1 MNSNIIRQKFLDF
14 FNAKD
19 HAIVTSAP
27 MIVKDDPT
35 LMFTNAGMNQFKDIF
50 LDQRKP
56 DNLRVADTQKCLRV
70 SGKHNDL
77 EEVGRDTYHHTM
89 FEMLGNWSFGDY
101 FKKEAIDWAW
111 EFLVD
116 ELNIAEDRLYASIFE
131 GSAED
136 KVEMDNEAF
145 NYWKK
150 HLPEEHILKFGKKD
164 NFWEMGDTGPCGPCS
179 EIHIDLRTEDERKK
193 INGSDLVNK
202 DHPQVIEIWNLVFI
216 QYNRK
221 NNGQL
226 VALPKKHIDTGM
238 GFERLCMVV
247 QQKNSN
253 YDTDIFQPIIKE
265 ISQLVN
271 IEYGHNEKSDIAM
284 RVVADHLRAV
294 AFAVADGQLPSNTK
308 AGYVIRRILRR
319 AIRYYYSFLEVKEPL
334 IYKLLDVLID
344 TMGNAF
350 PELIRQRKLIEHV
363 IRDEEMSFLHTL
375 SSGIKLLEGLIHA
388 AKSYDKNFI
397 SGKKAFELYDT
408 FGFPIDLTEL
418 ILREEGLSVDKE
430 EFDREMKMQKER
442 SRKAAEVDTG
452 DWQVLDDDEVQEFIG
467 YDYLEASVKI
477 TRYRKI
483 TVKNKDMYQLVFN
496 ITPFYGESG
505 GQVGDTGYIENDG
518 ERIKIIDCKKENNVT
533 VHIVEKLPKD
543 LSADF
548 KAKVDLEKRTAT
560 ANNHT
565 ATHLLHYALRK
576 VLGKHVEQRGSL
588 VHPDYLRFDFSHF
601 QKVSDDQL
609 HEIEIL
615 VNRKIRENASLEEY
629 KSIPMT
635 EAQKMGAMAL
645 FGEKYGDLV
654 RVIKY
659 NDSIELCGGTH
670 VAATG
675 QIGMMKIV
683 SESSIAAGIRRIQAY
698 TAEKAEEYVDNHL
711 GIMNDIIKLLDGPSD
726 IRQKINELSEQNAE
740 LRKKIEKVAQ
750 QEIKRIKNNLKEKV
764 EPING
769 INVVSATISVED
781 ASIIKDLAFQLR
793 NEMENLFLILGS
805 EINGKAYLT
814 LMLSDNLVSQN
825 KLHAGLIIKEIAGE
839 INGGG
844 GGQPFYA
851 TAGGSNTK
859 GIEKALD
866 QAVSIVKSHAH
877 QE

>member
-1 MNSNIIRQKFLDF
+1 MDSNVIRQKFLDF
-14 FNAKD
+14 FASKD
-19 HAIVTSAP
+19 HSIVPSAP
-27 MIVKDDPT
+27 MIIKDDPT

-116 ELNIAEDRLYASIFE
+116 ELKISKEHLYASIFE
-131 GSAED
+131 GSRED
-136 KVEMDNEAF
+136 QVEMDNEAF
-145 NYWKK
+145 DYWKQY
-150 HLPEEHILKFGKKD
+150 LPEDHILKFGKKD

-179 EIHIDLRTEDERKK
+179 EIHIDLR
-193 INGSDLVNK
+193 SDAEKNKVKGADLINK
-202 DHPQVIEIWNLVFI
+202 DHPRVIEIWNLVFI

-221 NNGQL
+221 SNGEL
-226 VALPKKHIDTGM
+226 VTLPKKHIDTGM

-253 YDTDIFQPIIKE
+253 YDTDIFQPVIKE
-265 ISQLVN
+265 ISKLVN
-271 IEYGHNEKSDIAM
+271 IEYGHSEKTDIAM

-294 AFAVADGQLPSNTK
+294 VFAVADSQLPSNTK

-319 AIRYYYSFLEVKEPL
+319 AIRYYYSFLEIKEPL
-334 IYKLLDVLID
+334 IYKLLDTLID

-350 PELIRQRKLIEHV
+350 PELVRQRKLIEHV
-363 IRDEEMSFLHTL
+363 IRDEEVSFLHTL
-375 SSGIKLLEGLIHA
+375 SSGIKMLEGLIHA
-388 AKSYDKNFI
+388 AKSFNKEII

-408 FGFPIDLTEL
+408 FGFPLDLTEL
-418 ILREEGLSVDKE
+418 ILREEGLTVNKE
-430 EFDREMKMQKER
+430 EFNQEMKAQKER
-442 SRKAAEVDTG
+442 SRKAAEMDTG
-452 DWQVLDDDEVQEFIG
+452 DWQVLEDDDVQEFIG
-467 YDYLEASVKI
+467 YDYQEASLKI

-483 TVKNKDMYQLVFN
+483 STKNKNMYQLVFN

-505 GQVGDTGYIENDG
+505 GQVGDTGYIENDE
-518 ERIKIIDCKKENNVT
+518 ERIQIFDSKKENNIT
-533 VHIVEKLPKD
+533 VHYVEKLPSD
-543 LSADF
+543 LTATF
-548 KAKVDLEKRTAT
+548 KAVVDREKRIAT

-615 VNRKIRENASLEEY
+615 VNRKIRENAPLEEF
-629 KSIPMT
+629 KSIPIA

-654 RVIKY
+654 RVLKY

-670 VAATG
+670 VPATG
-675 QIGMMKIV
+675 QIGFMKII
-683 SESSIAAGIRRIQAY
+683 SESSIAAGVRRIQAY
-698 TAEKAEEYVDNHL
+698 TAEKAEEYIDNHL

-740 LRKKIEKVAQ
+740 LQKKIDKVAQ
-750 QEIKRIKNNLKEKV
+750 QEIKRIKNNLKENA
-764 EPING
+764 ELIND
-769 INVVSATISVED
+769 INVVKGTISAED
-781 ASIIKDLAFQLR
+781 SGIVKDLAFQMR
-793 NEMENLFLILGS
+793 NEMEDLFLILGA
-805 EINGKAYLT
+805 EINGKAHLT
-814 LMLSDNLVSQN
+814 IMLSDNLVKN
-825 KLHAGLIIKEIAGE
+825 KKLHAGLIIKEIAGE
-839 INGGG
+839 IDGGG

-851 TAGGSNTK
+851 TAGGSNPK
-859 GIEKALD
+859 GIDKALD
-866 QAVSIVKSHAH
+866 LAVSRIKSHTGK
-877 QE
+877 E